1 MRTAEI
7 QPWDEIEAPPDPK
20 TSKEMPLFLVIG
32 PSMTMMIPMA
42 SGSILAIMAAMSSNG
57 SPSITMFTGILVAVL
72 SAIIGSVVGL
82 IILFIKPASLGVV
95 AMIAAAVVSI
105 VSSVIQEKI
114 M

>member
-1 MRTAEI
+1 MGQLFETMALI
-7 QPWDEIEAPPDPK
+7 MMAGVIAAAWLPAFLLDKVFGIGYH
-20 TSKEMPLFLVIG
+20 PLV
-32 PSMTMMIPMA
+32 
-42 SGSILAIMAAMSSNG
+42 
-57 SPSITMFTGILVAVL
+57 

-105 VSSVIQEKI
+105 VSSVIQEKF